1 MIKVDGLSKS
11 YGKRIILNDISFE
24 ADCGEQIAIIGRNGC
39 GKSTLMQILTGI
51 IKPDKGSIVY
61 FQKDVLADKKLF
73 SKFCGYL
80 PQSNP
85 LISELSVQDNLSL
98 WTGKIGKPD
107 ADLIQTFELNSILKM
122 PVYKLS
128 GGMKRRV
135 SIACSMALWPPVL
148 FMDEPTTALDI
159 YYKDSIHVLM
169 KKYLS
174 MNGTLIIT
182 THDKEEMESSSR
194 LYEMTDGVLHPY
206 NCR

>member
-1 MIKVDGLSKS
+1 MIKVDGLKKS
-11 YGKRIILNDISFE
+11 YGKKIILSDISFT

-51 IKPDKGSIVY
+51 IKPDSGSIVY
-61 FQKDVLADKKLF
+61 FNKDVLANKKLF

-98 WTGKIGKPD
+98 WTGQIGKPD
-107 ADLIQTFELNSILKM
+107 AELLQMFELESILKM
-122 PVYKLS
+122 PAGKLS
-128 GGMKRRV
+128 GGMMRRV
-135 SIACSMALWPPVL
+135 SIACSMALWPPIL

-159 YYKDSIHVLM
+159 YYKDSIHALM
-169 KKYLS
+169 KKYLE

-182 THDKEEMESSSR
+182 THDKEEMESSNR
-194 LYEMTDGVLHPY
+194 LYEMKDGVLQPY
-206 NCR
+206 ICR